1 MTHATDGL
9 PSGPESTLSPGATAG
24 ILAIWGFPG
33 LFINQPRSQ
42 GRRLLAPCIL
52 PQAEIGSAIGRQS
65 ALATA
70 WPVTVPAGR
79 ATSGGF
85 GCWRLA
91 ATDVYASMLS
101 HQAKPL
107 AKANGQ
113 GQQSKTPVK
122 TSSQSHWHQ
131 SKPPGKATS
140 QSQQSRPVVKASG
153 QSH

>member
-70 WPVTVPAGR
+70 CQCLAGHG
-79 ATSGGF
+79 AGGP
-85 GCWRLA
+85 GDQWRLWLLA
-91 ATDVYASMLS
+91 AGGD
-101 HQAKPL
+101 
-107 AKANGQ
+107 
-113 GQQSKTPVK
+113 
-122 TSSQSHWHQ
+122 
-131 SKPPGKATS
+131 
-140 QSQQSRPVVKASG
+140 
-153 QSH
+153 